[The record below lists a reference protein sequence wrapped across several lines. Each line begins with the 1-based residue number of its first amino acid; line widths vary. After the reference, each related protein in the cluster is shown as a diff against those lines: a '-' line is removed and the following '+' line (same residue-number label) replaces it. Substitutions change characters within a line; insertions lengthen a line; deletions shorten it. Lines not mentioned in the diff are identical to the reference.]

1 MFDNSAVRFDNGA
14 GISPCVSNDL
24 FIWYMLLPQP
34 SLCPD
39 SESFHE
45 GEVQSHI
52 SECTLARGFICSL
65 GLAKLTSLNSYAA
78 SEPRRAG
85 TGKV

>member
-1 MFDNSAVRFDNGA
+1 MFDNTLHFHSSA

-24 FIWYMLLPQP
+24 FCWDMLLPQP

-45 GEVQSHI
+45 EVQSHI
-52 SECTLARGFICSL
+52 SECKLARGFICSV
-65 GLAKLTSLNSYAA
+65 GLAKLISLNSYTA
-78 SEPRRAG
+78 SEPHRAG
-85 TGKV
+85 TGEV